1 MDTCK
6 LSGRKPQMIA
16 HRGVSKLERENTCA
30 AFIAA
35 GNRSYFG
42 IETDVHVTA
51 DGQYV
56 IIHDDTTTRVA
67 GVEYVVEETDLA
79 TLRSLRLRDVGT
91 EQVRGDLCLP
101 TLEEYIGICKKYD
114 KAAVLELKNKMPE
127 ESVRG
132 IADVVRR
139 MGHMEKTLFISFAL
153 DNLIALRADCPE
165 QPAQY
170 LLSSVADVD
179 AMVET
184 LKTYRLGL
192 DVKYTALTREIVEKV
207 HAAGLEVN
215 VWTVDDPE
223 IGAEMIAL
231 GVDYIT
237 SNILE

>member
-132 IADVVRR
+132 IADVVRS
-139 MGHMEKTLFISFAL
+139 MGHMEKTVFISFAL
-153 DNLIALRADCPE
+153 DNLIALRAYCPE

-207 HAAGLEVN
+207 HAAGQEVN